1 MNQKYI
7 DNNNSQFWSEPC
19 GTTAAMALNLDTSD
33 KNHLEKFD
41 SWYKSFYPYLFGYMN
56 KIDFSNLSVLEI
68 GIGYGTVSRYLSSRA
83 RDLTLLDI
91 APGAL
96 NFVKS
101 SASFNERTEFICE
114 SIFEYTP
121 KEKFDFIVAIGSLHH
136 TGNLEMALN
145 RAESFLKEGGNL
157 LVMVY
162 YAFQPRRVIMHPLQT
177 LIELLATRKKLE
189 ERKVVFEELSAK
201 MRGKAD
207 TNKSGESAPHT
218 SFSSRRLFENRDE
231 FSYTVKLENFHH
243 IPIVSRL
250 IGRAFFL
257 KYFSRYFGCDIYA
270 LGSKDKSLS

>member
-1 MNQKYI
+1 
-7 DNNNSQFWSEPC
+7 
-19 GTTAAMALNLDTSD
+19 
-33 KNHLEKFD
+33 
-41 SWYKSFYPYLFGYMN
+41 
-56 KIDFSNLSVLEI
+56 LEI
-68 GIGYGTVSRYLSSRA
+68 GIGYGTVSRYLSSRV

-114 SIFEYTP
+114 SIFDYAP
-121 KEKFDFIVAIGSLHH
+121 KEKFDLIVAIGSLHH
-136 TGNLEMALN
+136 TGDLEMAIN

-177 LIELLATRKKLE
+177 LIEFLATRKKSE
-189 ERKVVFEELSAK
+189 ERRCVFEELSAK

-218 SFSSRRLFENRDE
+218 AFSSRRLFENRDE

-250 IGRAFFL
+250 IRRDFFL

-270 LGSKDKSLS
+270 LGIKEKSLS